1 MMDQLIQLI
10 KEKGWEHQ
18 ILYNKHKQETAIYF
32 ILGELKEEVI
42 LFKDKEGIIEDYVNL
57 IKEW

>member
-1 MMDQLIQLI
+1 MDQLIQLI

-18 ILYNKHKQETAIYF
+18 ILYNEYKQKTAIYF

-42 LFKDKEGIIEDYVNL
+42 LFKDKEGIIDDYVNL